1 MWAICKKEFRQF
13 FSNLTGYLAIAL
25 FLLLNGLLLFVFSSF
40 NILDFGYATLDNFFT
55 LAPYVLLILVP
66 AVTMRLFPD
75 EWKTGTMEILQT
87 RPLSGLQIAG
97 GKFAAALLV
106 VVMALLPT
114 LVYVISI
121 KMLAADGTTLDSGGI
136 IGSYIGLFFLGSA
149 FTAIS
154 TCASSYTSN
163 SIVAFLSAAFLCF
176 VLFSGFEAIS
186 SLPLFQSGMDY
197 YLQQTGMEF
206 HYRSLSRGVLDSRD
220 LIYFVSLNI
229 LFLFLTIKRISKK
242 P

>member
-40 NILDFGYATLDNFFT
+40 NILDYGYATLDNFFT

-220 LIYFVSLNI
+220 LIYFISLNI

>member
-40 NILDFGYATLDNFFT
+40 NILDYGYATLDNFFT

-176 VLFSGFEAIS
+176 ILYSGFEAIS

-229 LFLFLTIKRISKK
+229 FFLFLTIKRISKK

>member
-40 NILDFGYATLDNFFT
+40 NILDYGYATLDNFFT

-176 VLFSGFEAIS
+176 ILYSGFEAIS

-220 LIYFVSLNI
+220 LIYFISLNI
-229 LFLFLTIKRISKK
+229 FFLFLTIKRISKK

>member
-40 NILDFGYATLDNFFT
+40 NILDYGYATLDNFFT

-176 VLFSGFEAIS
+176 VLYSGFEAIS

-220 LIYFVSLNI
+220 LIYFISLNI
-229 LFLFLTIKRISKK
+229 FFLFLTIKRISKK

>member
-176 VLFSGFEAIS
+176 VLYSGFEAIS

-220 LIYFVSLNI
+220 LIYFISLNI
-229 LFLFLTIKRISKK
+229 FFLFLTIKRISKK

>member
-40 NILDFGYATLDNFFT
+40 NILDYGYATLDNFFT

>member
-40 NILDFGYATLDNFFT
+40 NILDYGYATLDNFFT

-114 LVYVISI
+114 LVYVMSI

-176 VLFSGFEAIS
+176 VLYSGFEAIS

-220 LIYFVSLNI
+220 LIYFISLNI